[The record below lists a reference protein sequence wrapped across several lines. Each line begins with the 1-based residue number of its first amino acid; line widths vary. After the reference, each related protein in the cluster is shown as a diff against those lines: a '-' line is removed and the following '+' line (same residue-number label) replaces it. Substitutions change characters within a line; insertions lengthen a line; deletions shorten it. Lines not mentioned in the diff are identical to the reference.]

1 MCLNHLI
8 YADDTVLIAPS
19 ATALQQLLNICQ
31 DFVKENDLELN
42 PSKSKYMVFKTDII
56 KGLQC
61 PDVYIN
67 ETLITRVAN
76 VKYLGVHICDDL
88 SDDMAIANCVQGT
101 YTRGNIIKRNFS
113 CCTQDVKL
121 KLFQSYCSSF
131 YCCSLWHH
139 FKKESYRKLK
149 VSYNNVFRI
158 VCGGLSRK
166 DSISRFFVSL
176 NIPHCDVLRRK
187 LVLGMYKRVMS
198 SSNHLIYTLIDSTF
212 FVNSSLF
219 KSWRSILYK

>member
-1 MCLNHLI
+1 M
-8 YADDTVLIAPS
+8 
-19 ATALQQLLNICQ
+19 
-31 DFVKENDLELN
+31 
-42 PSKSKYMVFKTDII
+42 
-56 KGLQC
+56 
-61 PDVYIN
+61 
-67 ETLITRVAN
+67 
-76 VKYLGVHICDDL
+76 
-88 SDDMAIANCVQGT
+88 QGT
-101 YTRGNIIKRNFS
+101 YTRRNIIKRNFS
-113 CCTQDVKL
+113 SCTQDVKL

-166 DSISRFFVSL
+166 DSISRFFVSS

-198 SSNHLIYTLIDSTF
+198 SSNRLIYTLIDSTF